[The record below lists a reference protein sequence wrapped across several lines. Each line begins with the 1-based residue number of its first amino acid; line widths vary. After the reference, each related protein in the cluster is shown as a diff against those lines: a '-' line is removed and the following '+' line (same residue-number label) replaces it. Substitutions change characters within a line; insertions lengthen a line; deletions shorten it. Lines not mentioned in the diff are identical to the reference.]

1 MEKRTD
7 RTKPISFKKIKSIV
21 PTNLK
26 FNKLKVNPLYVIE
39 GTKNKIGKFYKDLNL
54 FNYYDSGHLDSLEI
68 IRFNLLVE
76 KKFKIR
82 ISPQESIKKS
92 IYTLNGLA
100 SIILKKINWYN

>member
-1 MEKRTD
+1 MNKKKIISILIILLKKL
-7 RTKPISFKKIKSIV
+7 KPIPK
-21 PTNLK
+21 
-26 FNKLKVNPLYVIE
+26 
-39 GTKNKIGKFYKDLNL
+39 KFYKDLNL

-82 ISPQESIKKS
+82 INPQESIKKS

-100 SIILKKINWYN
+100 SIILKKIN